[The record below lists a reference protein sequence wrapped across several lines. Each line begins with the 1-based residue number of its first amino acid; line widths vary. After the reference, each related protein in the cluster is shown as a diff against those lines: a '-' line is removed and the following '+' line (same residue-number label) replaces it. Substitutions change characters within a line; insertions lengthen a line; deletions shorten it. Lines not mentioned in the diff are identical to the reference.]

1 MRQHAKYAAI
11 AYSRKTDMSIVC
23 GSPARYADSF
33 SRSADRVVSQSSM
46 MYGRRSAAVAPR
58 ARKPAKILC
67 CSPTTTTTTTK
78 QSQTADSAP
87 AVAR

>member
-11 AYSRKTDMSIVC
+11 AYSRKTDMPIVC

-67 CSPTTTTTTTK
+67 CSPTTTTTTK